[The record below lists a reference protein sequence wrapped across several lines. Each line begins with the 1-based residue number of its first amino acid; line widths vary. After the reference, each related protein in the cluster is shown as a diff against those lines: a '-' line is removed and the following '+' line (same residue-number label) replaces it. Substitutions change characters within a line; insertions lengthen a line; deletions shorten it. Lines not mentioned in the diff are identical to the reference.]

1 MLPQLVPDN
10 IAVAAAVIVGAFF
23 VLTYS
28 ANFLVDGAVGVAVKL
43 RVSKIIIGIVL
54 VGFATTS
61 PELAVSLVAA
71 INGKPEMALGNA
83 VGSVIVDDALALAL
97 GIIVAPVALKVDSRV
112 LRTTGLFLIAVA
124 VASFLLAGPIAIGG
138 DLNGCTTV
146 GAACVGRIE
155 GFALIATYFVYVAFL
170 VRHERRKRQAAADPR
185 QPAGQGD
192 TGAQPAGVPAP
203 AIDPEAEDGL
213 AEHGRPGGVAKQLGW
228 LGIGV
233 VGVIIAS
240 EFLVQSAEVLA
251 ERAGASPAIIGL
263 TVIAIGTSLPEI
275 ATNIAASRRGH
286 GDLALGN
293 ILGAD
298 ILNILWI
305 IGASALANPIQ
316 VEQQVVGFSFPWM
329 LGVVAL
335 MLLLARHR
343 HRLDRWKGWVLAS
356 VYVVYLTMTV
366 YLFFIAPLAGG

>member
-1 MLPQLVPDN
+1 MLPQLVPHSVP
-10 IAVAAAVIVGAFF
+10 IAAAVIVGAFF
-23 VLTYS
+23 ILTYS
-28 ANFLVDGAVGVAVKL
+28 ANFLVDGSVGVAFKL

-61 PELAVSLVAA
+61 PELAVSLLAA
-71 INGKPEMALGNA
+71 INGKPEIALGNA

-97 GIIVAPVALKVDSRV
+97 GIIVAPMALKVDSRV

-124 VASFLLAGPIAIGG
+124 IGSFLLAGPIAIPGR
-138 DLNGCTTV
+138 LNGCSA
-146 GAACVGRIE
+146 GSAACVGRIE
-155 GFALIATYFVYVAFL
+155 GFALIATYFVYIGFV
-170 VRHERRKRQAAADPR
+170 VRHERRRRKAAEESAAA
-185 QPAGQGD
+185 AGQHGGD
-192 TGAQPAGVPAP
+192 SR
-203 AIDPEAEDGL
+203 EEEESEEL
-213 AEHGRPGGVAKQLGW
+213 AEHVRPGGIGVQIGW
-228 LGIGV
+228 LGLGV
-233 VGVIIAS
+233 VGVVIAS

-305 IGASALANPIQ
+305 IGASAMANPIQ
-316 VEQQVVGFSFPWM
+316 VERQVVEFSFPWM

-356 VYVVYLTMTV
+356 VYVVYLVLTV
-366 YLFFIAPLAGG
+366 YLFFIA

>member
-1 MLPQLVPDN
+1 MLPQLVPHS
-10 IAVAAAVIVGAFF
+10 VPLAAAVIVGAFF
-23 VLTYS
+23 ILTYS
-28 ANFLVDGAVGVAVKL
+28 ANFLVDGAVGVAFKL
-43 RVSKIIIGIVL
+43 RISKIVIGIVL

-61 PELAVSLVAA
+61 PELAVSLLAA
-71 INGKPEMALGNA
+71 INGKPEIALGNA

-124 VASFLLAGPIAIGG
+124 VASFLLAGPIAVPGR
-138 DLNGCTTV
+138 LNGCSG
-146 GAACVGRIE
+146 GATACVGRIE
-155 GFALIATYFVYVAFL
+155 GFALIATYFVYIGFV
-170 VRHERRKRQAAADPR
+170 VRHERRTRRAADSADSADSAAAVADGAS
-185 QPAGQGD
+185 AGG
-192 TGAQPAGVPAP
+192 GAAP
-203 AIDPEAEDGL
+203 AADESNGL
-213 AEHGRPGGVAKQLGW
+213 AEHVRPGGVAVQLGW
-228 LGIGV
+228 LGVGV
-233 VGVIIAS
+233 LGVIIAS

-251 ERAGASPAIIGL
+251 EEAGASPAIIGL

-305 IGASALANPIQ
+305 IGASAMANPIQ
-316 VEQQVVGFSFPWM
+316 VEREVVGFSFPWM

-356 VYVVYLTMTV
+356 VYVVYLALTV
-366 YLFFIAPLAGG
+366 YLFFIV

>member
-1 MLPQLVPDN
+1 MLPHLVPDDLL
-10 IAVAAAVIVGAFF
+10 VAAAVIAAAFF

-28 ANFLVDGAVGVAVKL
+28 ANFLVDGAVGVASKV

-61 PELAVSLVAA
+61 PELAVSLLAA
-71 INGKPEMALGNA
+71 INGKPEIALGNA

-112 LRTTGLFLIAVA
+112 LRTTGLFLIVVA
-124 VASFLLAGPIAIGG
+124 VGSFLLAGPIAIPGR
-138 DLNGCTTV
+138 LNGCAAGTT
-146 GAACVGRIE
+146 ACVGRLE
-155 GFALIATYFVYVAFL
+155 GFALILTYFVYIGFV
-170 VRHERRKRQAAADPR
+170 VRYERRRRRARESGAADER
-185 QPAGQGD
+185 GAADSLAG
-192 TGAQPAGVPAP
+192 
-203 AIDPEAEDGL
+203 EESEGL
-213 AEHGRPGGVAKQLGW
+213 EEHVRPGGIATQLGW
-228 LGIGV
+228 LGLGV
-233 VGVIIAS
+233 VGVVIAS

-305 IGASALANPIQ
+305 IGASAMANPIQ
-316 VEQQVVGFSFPWM
+316 VERQMVEFSFPWM
-329 LGVVAL
+329 IGVVAL

-343 HRLDRWKGWVLAS
+343 HRLDRWKGWVLAT
-356 VYVVYLTMTV
+356 VYVVYLALTV
-366 YLFFIAPLAGG
+366 YLFFIV